1 MKKGRACCI
10 DLLNLQLAQTLSS
23 FSIRK
28 KRLHALNTPNSYAD
42 VLSPAEC

>member
-10 DLLNLQLAQTLSS
+10 DSRDLQLAHMPSR

-28 KRLHALNTPNSYAD
+28 KRLYALNTLNSFAN
-42 VLSPAEC
+42 VLSPDEC